1 MAQKMFKD
9 LTPAVKLEKTDLFA
23 IEQTDGTKQATFGQL
38 CEGIALPDV
47 AESVEDFPK
56 IAADDDLKTIAGKIT
71 KWQQDAIEKIETY
84 ILQSSIIQEFPQEV
98 KPEQAEDPGTVAL
111 KGQVISGLLAY
122 TMNEKILKVVADH
135 GKLAADYEI
144 LKREQMA
151 SYGYFGVEWNIDELM
166 TLVKA
171 GNWDKFAVGDYFVET
186 NTAGE
191 QIMFEVAG
199 KNSYLHC
206 GDNPELT
213 KNHIV
218 VCPRDCL
225 ETYYKYNTSN
235 VNAGGYAASLMP
247 DNLETEAKKFTSK
260 LQGYMTQIRRL
271 ENNKGAWAWAS
282 RRIFL
287 PGNPELVGFHGWAD
301 QYDGGAFNQLPLFTG
316 GNAHLSK
323 GSGYNKK
330 KAARM
335 WYWTADP
342 SAADTT
348 HFCGFSDHGNSNH
361 YGASGDGGVAPLI
374 VLS

>member
-1 MAQKMFKD
+1 MAQKMFKE
-9 LTPAVKLEKTDLFA
+9 LTPAVSMEKTDLFA
-23 IEQTDGTKQATFGQL
+23 VEQTDGTKRATFEQL
-38 CEGIALPDV
+38 CDSITLPDV
-47 AESVEDFPK
+47 AESVENFPT
-56 IAADDDLKTIAGKIT
+56 ITADDDLKTIAGKIT
-71 KWQQDAIEKIETY
+71 KWQQDAIKKIETY
-84 ILQSSIIQEFPQEV
+84 ILQSSIIQEFPKNVQTE
-98 KPEQAEDPGTVAL
+98 ETEDPGTVAL

-135 GKLAADYEI
+135 GTLTADYEI

-151 SYGYFGVEWNIDELM
+151 SYGYYGVEWDIDELM

-171 GNWDKFAVGDYFVET
+171 GSWDKFAIGDYFVET
-186 NTAGE
+186 NTSGE

-206 GDNPELT
+206 GDTELN

-225 ETYYKYNTSN
+225 ETYYKYNSTN
-235 VNAGGYAASLMP
+235 TNAGGYAASLMP
-247 DNLETEAKKFTSK
+247 ANLETEAAKFTSK
-260 LQGYMTQIRRL
+260 LQGYMTNIKRL
-271 ENNKGAWAWAS
+271 ENNKGAWAWAQ

-287 PGNPELVGFHGWAD
+287 PGNPELVGFSGFS
-301 QYDGGAFNQLPLFTG
+301 DGYCGGSFNQLPLFVG
-316 GNAHLSK
+316 GNAHLLK
-323 GSGYNKK
+323 GAGYNKK

-342 SAADTT
+342 SAANTT
-348 HFCGFSDHGNSNH
+348 NFCNFNTH
-361 YGASGDGGVAPLI
+361 GASTSPGASYDGAVAPLT